1 MAAPA
6 YTAVPTNP
14 FAGGFPSSEDTTAAA
29 STAASFGLGYL
40 QKFREERLSSL
51 RPVSE
56 FFDRNRLSMPSGFSS
71 VTSRFNYNLT
81 YFQGNYLLMFLAI
94 TAYSLIT
101 NFMLMFSVAFVVGGM
116 YFISRIPAEGITI
129 GSNTFQA
136 AQLKTGLICIAVVLF
151 FFSSTI
157 GTVFWIVG
165 ASAVTILGHASV
177 MQEGVEGDF
186 VSVV

>member
-6 YTAVPTNP
+6 YTPVATNP
-14 FAGGFPSSEDTTAAA
+14 FAGGFPSTENATVAA
-29 STAASFGLGYL
+29 SSAASFGIGYL
-40 QKFREERLSSL
+40 QKLREERFSSL
-51 RPVSE
+51 RPMSE
-56 FFDRNRLSMPSGFSS
+56 FFDRNRFSMPGGFSS
-71 VTSRFNYNLT
+71 VTSRFNYNLN

-101 NFMLMFSVAFVVGGM
+101 NFTLMFSVAFVVGGM
-116 YFISRIPAEGITI
+116 YFISKIPPEGVVI

-136 AQLKTGLICIAVVLF
+136 GQLKTGLICIAVVLF

-165 ASAVTILGHASV
+165 ASAVTILGHAAV
-177 MQEGVEGDF
+177 MQEGVEGEF